1 MKLQNLL
8 ILAMTNLGNTLLE
21 VQKKLEYYCA
31 YQERCHEEVSQKLKE
46 LGIFGTPRDTV
57 ISHLIEQNY
66 LNETRF
72 AEHFVRGKFSIKKWG
87 KRRLQRELKQR
98 HISDWNIKNAMK
110 EISDK
115 TYLES
120 GQALAEKFWQAH
132 RHRPLAEQKKKVWNA
147 MQYRG
152 WETELIMENIL
163 RLEHQNE

>member
-1 MKLQNLL
+1 
-8 ILAMTNLGNTLLE
+8 MTNPKIPLIE
-21 VQKKLEYYCA
+21 IQKKLEHYCA
-31 YQERCHEEVSQKLKE
+31 YQERCHQEVSQKLKE
-46 LGIFGTPRDTV
+46 LGVFGTPMDTV

-87 KRRLQRELKQR
+87 KRRLERELKQR

-115 TYLES
+115 AYWES
-120 GQALAEKFWQAH
+120 GQALAKKFWEA
-132 RHRPLAEQKKKVWNA
+132 QKKKVWNA

-163 RLEHQNE
+163 KLEHQKE